1 MVPVSDIRM
10 LIVDDDPL
18 MRDLL
23 RRSLERM
30 GFTQIYA
37 APDGAE
43 ALPLAQSQRPAVIV
57 SDYEMP
63 TMHGLQLLKAV
74 RQDPDLAGT
83 VFIMLSG
90 AANDAVAEKA
100 TELGANGFIT
110 KPFFPDDLK
119 QRIDSVYREATGA
132 GIDWTRPA

>member
-30 GFTQIYA
+30 GFAQIYA

-43 ALPLAQSQRPAVIV
+43 ALPLAQSQRPDVIV

-63 TMHGLQLLKAV
+63 TMHGLQLLKAI
-74 RQDPDLAGT
+74 RQDPELEKTG
-83 VFIMLSG
+83 FIMLSG
-90 AANDAVAEKA
+90 AANDAVANKA
-100 TELGANGFIT
+100 GELGANAFIT
-110 KPFFPDDLK
+110 KPFMADDLK
-119 QRIDSVYREATGA
+119 QRIDAVFRETTGA
-132 GIDWTRPA
+132 AIDWTRSA